1 MPRARR
7 SSGVNVSFFAFQ
19 DIITTVTGILILIVI
34 VLVLMLRQPGAVDI
48 PIPEVDKRTLAE
60 LETLIEEAL
69 FKIKRFAT
77 INFTTGDETVEKIEA
92 EMKSIREELGKEE
105 DPARLALLQEVEK
118 TEVERDQVQESLE
131 SLIEA
136 KEQAEELVSK
146 LETTLDE
153 RLEFVR
159 ENAEKEQ
166 VWIQY
171 SDSEKEPVIIEL
183 GSRGGVLRD
192 LQEPEF
198 RKQFASANLA
208 AEIRKLSATLDSA
221 ESYFVFFI
229 RPSGIAAFHP
239 IREVLR
245 EERFDLGYRPLGEK
259 EELKI
264 LGPET
269 LEFKP

>member
-19 DIITTVTGILILIVI
+19 DIITAVTGILILIVI
-34 VLVLMLRQPGAVDI
+34 VLVLMLQQPGTVDV

-60 LETLIEEAL
+60 LELLIEEAL
-69 FKIKRFAT
+69 VKIKRFAT
-77 INFTTGDETVEKIEA
+77 INFTTGNETVEKIKTEI
-92 EMKSIREELGKEE
+92 ESIQEELGKEE
-105 DPARLALLQEVEK
+105 DLARLALLQKVEK
-118 TEVERDQVQESLE
+118 TEMERDQARESVESLMK
-131 SLIEA
+131 A
-136 KEQAEELVSK
+136 KAKAEELVSE
-146 LETTLDE
+146 LETTLEE

-159 ENAEKEQ
+159 ENAEQEQ

-171 SDSEKEPVIIEL
+171 SESEKEPVIIEL

-192 LQEPEF
+192 LHTPEF
-198 RKQFASANLA
+198 KKSFASTNLER
-208 AEIRKLSATLDSA
+208 EIRSLTGTVDSE

-229 RPSGIAAFHP
+229 RPSGIAAFRP
-239 IREVLR
+239 IREILR
-245 EERFDLGYRPLGEK
+245 EEGFDLGYRPLGEK

-269 LEFKP
+269 LEFEP